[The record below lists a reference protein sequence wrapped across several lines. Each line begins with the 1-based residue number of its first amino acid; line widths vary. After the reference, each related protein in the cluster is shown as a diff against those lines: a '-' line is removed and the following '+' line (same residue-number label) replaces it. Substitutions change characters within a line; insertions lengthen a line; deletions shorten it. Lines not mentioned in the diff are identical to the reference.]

1 MRKQNK
7 GKQLTANLLYSIL
20 STEQYPS
27 PGLIPLPTHE
37 NPNYPA
43 PQIVGYFTPVG
54 YGSGDAAQGP
64 NPISAPPPPQLQS
77 HPIGHLIPVNY
88 DGMYE
93 SKTGLAATTGGP
105 LAGGNGRA
113 GDASAGQKKRI
124 CGVSKSV
131 FILVCIIV
139 GLIVA
144 AIIGGSVTGV
154 VLKNKSNDR
163 YVWAIHISG
172 VKYLVKPALS
182 DLSPL

>member
-1 MRKQNK
+1 MCKQNK
-7 GKQLTANLLYSIL
+7 GKQLTANLLYYIL

-27 PGLIPLPTHE
+27 PGLIPLPTHG

-64 NPISAPPPPQLQS
+64 YPQPASPPPQLQS
-77 HPIGHLIPVNY
+77 HPIGHLNPVNY
-88 DGMYE
+88 DGME
-93 SKTGLAATTGGP
+93 EPNTGLATGGP
-105 LAGGNGRA
+105 LAG
-113 GDASAGQKKRI
+113 ASAGRKKRI
-124 CGVSKSV
+124 CGLSKSV

-144 AIIGGSVTGV
+144 AVIGGSVAGV
-154 VLKNKSNDR
+154 VLKNKNNDR
-163 YVWAIHISG
+163 YVVAIHITG
-172 VKYLVKPALS
+172 AINLVKPTLS